1 MSTHVIQYTAK
12 STETADENQDLV
24 ERIFAELDADDP
36 GGMRYATFRLA
47 DGVTFVHVVI
57 HETDGNP
64 LDHIS
69 AFAEFQKGFGDRV
82 GGPPSFSDATIVG
95 SYRFT
100 G

>member
-1 MSTHVIQYTAK
+1 MIQYTAK